1 VKRALIGV
9 VAAALALASAA
20 CGSSSKP
27 ASAPTTQ
34 ASGSTL
40 PGKPKNAT
48 VVLLTHDAFAV
59 SKNVLADFTKQTGYK
74 VKLVQPGD
82 AGLMVNQAILR
93 KNNPLGDAIFG
104 VDNTF
109 LTRALNAGIFEAYTP
124 PGTNTLK
131 AGVYVDPSH
140 DVTPI
145 DEGDVC
151 VVDDTAWF
159 GHNGRP
165 PAPTDLASLIDPRYK
180 NMLVVENPATS
191 SPGLA
196 FLQATVAAYGVNGW
210 QGYWSKL
217 KANGVRVVDDWTSAY
232 DTDFTA
238 GGGTS
243 GDRPIVVSY
252 GSDPAADVVNSSP
265 HHDTPHV
272 GVLVSTCFR
281 QFEFAGV
288 LHNAKNPAG
297 AQALISFMLT
307 REFQEDMPL
316 QMYVNPV
323 TTDAQVPA
331 VYAKWAVIPP
341 NPYTITPQQIGANRD
356 SWIKEWNDLVVG

>member
-1 VKRALIGV
+1 MKRAAVIV
-9 VAAALALASAA
+9 VAAAILLAA

-27 ASAPTTQ
+27 ASAPP
-34 ASGSTL
+34 APAGSTTV
-40 PGKPKNAT
+40 PKPKNAT
-48 VVLLTHDAFAV
+48 VVLLTHDAFAA
-59 SKNVLADFTKQTGYK
+59 SKSVLADFTKQTGYK
-74 VKLVQPGD
+74 VKLEQPGD
-82 AGLMVNQAILR
+82 AGLVVNQAILR

-109 LTRALNAGIFEAYTP
+109 LTRALDAGIFDTYTSP
-124 PGTNTLK
+124 AANTLK
-131 AGVYVDPSH
+131 AGVYVDPTH
-140 DVTPI
+140 NVTPI

-165 PAPTDLASLIDPRYK
+165 PAPTDLASLTDPRYK
-180 NMLVVENPATS
+180 NLLVVENPATS

-196 FLQATVAAYGVNGW
+196 FLQATVVAYGPNGW
-210 QGYWSKL
+210 PDYWRKL
-217 KANGVRVVDDWTSAY
+217 KANGVRVVNDWTEAY

-265 HHDTPHV
+265 HHDSPLV
-272 GVLVSTCFR
+272 GVLTPTCFR
-281 QFEFAGV
+281 QYEFAGV
-288 LHNAKNPAG
+288 LHNAKNPDG
-297 AQALISFMLT
+297 ARALIDFMLSRT
-307 REFQEDMPL
+307 FQDDMPL

-341 NPYTITPQQIGANRD
+341 NPFTISPQQIGAQRD
-356 SWIKEWNDLVVG
+356 AWIKEWNDLVVG